1 MTVVGVMPARVRVVP
16 PVISGA
22 TSLMPP
28 PELWTVAS
36 FESRGAMN
44 AHYVHVVG
52 RLRHGVPLETAQRE
66 LDGIARDMAAGS
78 PAQRGHGVFVQPLR
92 EALIGTEV
100 RRTSVVLLGVVGFLL
115 VMCCANLANLLLAR
129 ALARRRELAVRAAL
143 GAGRERL
150 TRQLMTESLLLA
162 FAGGAI
168 GVGIAVVSVPL
179 LARLVPTTLPLASA
193 PSVDGRVLLWALV
206 LTGLTG
212 VAFGVAPVLRGASK
226 PALDGLRE
234 GPRSGGSGKE
244 RVRSALVVAE
254 IVASVVLLVS
264 AGLLIRALLTVRGI
278 DPGFEPE
285 GVLTLRTEL
294 PIPEYANVAVR
305 EAFYARVLGDVRA
318 LPGVTAAGYVSY
330 LPMSTFRGGI
340 WPVSVPGD
348 AESATGVRSANN
360 VASLRFVTP
369 GFFEALGIPLKR
381 GRDIATA
388 DTQKRQFVAVVSESF
403 VRRYWPDED
412 PIGRHFTFA
421 FAEREVVGVVG
432 DVRFRGLERVSE
444 PQVYLSSQQVQ
455 DNSIIGYV
463 PRALA
468 IRTRAEPAAIAPDV
482 RAIVRR
488 ADAKLPTTEVQ
499 TLADLVDLETAS
511 RAVQVRVLGAFAA
524 IALVLAAVGIH
535 GVLAFTVSQRTQE
548 IGVRVALGAQPADVL
563 WMVARRCLLLAAAGV
578 VPGLLLA
585 YVAGRSLR
593 ALLAGVQP
601 ADLPTLAGVIG
612 LTVLM
617 TLAGSL
623 GPTLRALHVDPLT
636 ALRAE

>member
-1 MTVVGVMPARVRVVP
+1 
-16 PVISGA
+16 
-22 TSLMPP
+22 
-28 PELWTVAS
+28 
-36 FESRGAMN
+36 
-44 AHYVHVVG
+44 
-52 RLRHGVPLETAQRE
+52 
-66 LDGIARDMAAGS
+66 
-78 PAQRGHGVFVQPLR
+78 
-92 EALIGTEV
+92 
-100 RRTSVVLLGVVGFLL
+100 
-115 VMCCANLANLLLAR
+115 
-129 ALARRRELAVRAAL
+129 
-143 GAGRERL
+143 
-150 TRQLMTESLLLA
+150 
-162 FAGGAI
+162 
-168 GVGIAVVSVPL
+168 
-179 LARLVPTTLPLASA
+179 
-193 PSVDGRVLLWALV
+193 
-206 LTGLTG
+206 
-212 VAFGVAPVLRGASK
+212 
-226 PALDGLRE
+226 
-234 GPRSGGSGKE
+234 
-244 RVRSALVVAE
+244 
-254 IVASVVLLVS
+254 
-264 AGLLIRALLTVRGI
+264 
-278 DPGFEPE
+278 
-285 GVLTLRTEL
+285 
-294 PIPEYANVAVR
+294 
-305 EAFYARVLGDVRA
+305 
-318 LPGVTAAGYVSY
+318 
-330 LPMSTFRGGI
+330 MSTFRGGI